1 MAEKLFSPSI
11 VFFNLYMS
19 LEDFLVEVEK
29 LVEKLRSIEELIT
42 TELDSEDNMKDE
54 LAKHVV
60 SEDKFFL
67 IITVMFIKGSPCRPK
82 TSLRESCFV

>member
-1 MAEKLFSPSI
+1 MKELDESG
-11 VFFNLYMS
+11 NLLHEDMS

-60 SEDKFFL
+60 SN
-67 IITVMFIKGSPCRPK
+67 TN
-82 TSLRESCFV
+82 SLLLQ